1 MTVLEVIQKSSE
13 FLARKGID
21 SPRLQVELM
30 LAELLQVPRL
40 KLYLDFERVLTDP
53 QLTALRAMVKRRAE
67 REPLQHIVGSACF
80 CGLDFA
86 VTPDVL
92 IPRPETELLA
102 ERAWQYLQRLEAE
115 SAQERPSILDVGTG
129 TGCLAITLATR
140 CPATTV
146 QAVDISE
153 PALAIAILNAKRH
166 GVSDRIQFH
175 HSDVFSVLPK
185 ELRFDL
191 IVSNPPYIPTAE
203 LRTLQPEVRNFDP
216 ALALD
221 GGMDGLTF
229 YRRLATE
236 APAYLKSQG
245 RLMAEFGHD
254 QAEPIAH
261 LFRSAGWTI
270 EELARDLAGNLRI
283 IIARGPLY

>member
-1 MTVLEVIQKSSE
+1 MIQKSSE
-13 FLARKGID
+13 FLARKGVE
-21 SPRLQVELM
+21 SPRLQVELL

-67 REPLQHIVGSACF
+67 REPLQHIVGSTSF

-102 ERAWQYLQRLEAE
+102 ERAWEHLQRLEGQP
-115 SAQERPSILDVGTG
+115 SAQPPSVLDVGTG
-129 TGCLAITLATR
+129 SGCLAINLATR
-140 CPATTV
+140 CPGTTV
-146 QAVDISE
+146 RAVDISE
-153 PALAIAILNAKRH
+153 PALAVAVSNAKRH
-166 GVSDRIQFH
+166 GVSNRIHFNR
-175 HSDVFSVLPK
+175 SDLFATLPN

-203 LRTLQPEVRNFDP
+203 LQTLQPEVRNFDP
-216 ALALD
+216 GSALD
-221 GGMDGLTF
+221 GGIDGLAF
-229 YRRLATE
+229 YRLLASE

-245 RLMAEFGHD
+245 TLMAEFGHD

-261 LFRSAGWTI
+261 LFRLAGWTVD
-270 EELARDLAGNLRI
+270 ELARDLAGNLRI